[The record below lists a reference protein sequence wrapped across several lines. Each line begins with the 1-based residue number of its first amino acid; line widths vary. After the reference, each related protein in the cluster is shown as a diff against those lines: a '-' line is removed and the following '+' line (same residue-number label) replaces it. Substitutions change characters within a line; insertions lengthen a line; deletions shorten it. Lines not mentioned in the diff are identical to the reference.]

1 MSPGD
6 SNDPPN
12 DRVDQPAVIQMDSR
26 DTTGSLTDHHWVGW
40 LARSTRAEP
49 PVIQEV
55 LKPNHTRTIRWLR
68 PRSTSRKMNRRTSAY
83 PIVSPL
89 HPSLEFPGLASRS
102 YRIRPSLEVLFD
114 HLALIWKIRLVGGRA
129 LRSSPPPGLGD
140 LRPSSGIHSSPPS
153 NLNIV
158 LRSSVT
164 HSSPSSDLE
173 GLRSVVLYPTFIS
186 EFGERD

>member
-129 LRSSPPPGLGD
+129 LRSSPPP
-140 LRPSSGIHSSPPS
+140 RSWRSPPFVWHPLFASLQSEHRPPFVCHPLFPFLRSGGSPLGRTVS
-153 NLNIV
+153 NL
-158 LRSSVT
+158 
-164 HSSPSSDLE
+164 H
-173 GLRSVVLYPTFIS
+173 F
-186 EFGERD
+186 